1 MKKLPI
7 IAVALLAVVGGVYKF
22 VLAKPR
28 RQARAQAAR
37 EQPRLHAAR
46 RTSYVDLQDGHYA
59 KLSLGLEIAKKDP
72 ESMPPHTGETN
83 ATSPKGYGV
92 MPEEGVVRDVVTAD
106 LTGLT
111 KADFLNA
118 TQAQGAQGR
127 ARQGPQRTDR
137 REGRQ
142 RPVQRLSDPVT
153 SR

>member
-22 VLAKPR
+22 VLAKP
-28 RQARAQAAR
+28 AGKPAPKPHVNSLIYMLPK
-37 EQPRLHAAR
+37 EF
-46 RTSYVDLQDGHYA
+46 YVDLQDGHYA

-72 ESMPPHTGETN
+72 ESIAAPTGETN

-118 TQAQGAQGR
+118 TKRRALKAELAKHLNAQTD
-127 ARQGPQRTDR
+127 ARVDS
-137 REGRQ
+137 
-142 RPVQRLSDPVT
+142 VLFSDLAIQ
-153 SR
+153 